1 MLLYACFHGDVCVT
15 IVPFC
20 VAMLEGHGVAG
31 TYVIVSGH
39 RCWMFGCRGDRVM
52 YLPPLTVAPGRATR

>member
-1 MLLYACFHGDVCVT
+1 MLGGGGGSVT

-20 VAMLEGHGVAG
+20 VAMLEGHGMAG
-31 TYVIVSGH
+31 MYVVVSGH
-39 RCWMFGCRGDRVM
+39 RCRMFGCRGDDVM